1 MSDPVS
7 IIIPCYNA
15 ERWVDE
21 AIQSCI
27 NQTYAPIEI
36 IVVNDGSTDRS
47 LERLQ
52 TYGDKIV
59 LIDVPNGGPARAR
72 NLGFERSTGTY
83 IQFLD
88 ADDYLMPDKV
98 EQQVAYLKSS
108 TADAVYGDWRH
119 LTHHENGT
127 SEFDEIHPAGAHSDL
142 LRANLTGWWVPPFA
156 LMYRR
161 GIVEKSGGWDPNI
174 VQSDDQDFFL
184 SVLFV
189 GATMGYVPRLTG
201 IYRRYGRVTVSTAS
215 TEKWVRGTIQ
225 TLQKVEQ
232 KLQATGQ
239 LAQYRTALAHAYY
252 HIAHSAYDVNRA
264 LHKTLLQKV
273 RELDAHFMPDKPASY
288 QWIRRTFGLEMAEEV
303 AGLKRRLSGQKAE
316 F

>member
-1 MSDPVS
+1 MSNLVS

-15 ERWVDE
+15 ERWIDE
-21 AIQSCI
+21 AIQSCLT
-27 NQTYAPIEI
+27 QTYVSVEI
-36 IVVNDGSTDRS
+36 IVVNDGSTDGS

-72 NLGFERSTGTY
+72 NLGVDRSAGAY

-88 ADDYLMPDKV
+88 ADDYLVPDKI
-98 EQQVAYLKSS
+98 EQHVAYLS
-108 TADAVYGDWRH
+108 TTNADAVYGDWRH
-119 LTHHENGT
+119 LTHHENGA
-127 SEFDEIHPAGAHSDL
+127 SDFDAIHQAGAHNDL

-156 LMYRR
+156 LLYRR
-161 GIVEKSGGWDPNI
+161 GIVEKSGGWDPTI

-184 SVLFV
+184 SVLFA
-189 GATMGYVPRLTG
+189 GATMGYVPNLSG

-232 KLQATGQ
+232 KLQITGQ
-239 LAQYRTALAHAYY
+239 LDQYRTALAHAYY

-264 LHKTLLQKV
+264 LHKTLLRKV
-273 RELDAHFMPDKPASY
+273 RELDAHFIPDKPASY